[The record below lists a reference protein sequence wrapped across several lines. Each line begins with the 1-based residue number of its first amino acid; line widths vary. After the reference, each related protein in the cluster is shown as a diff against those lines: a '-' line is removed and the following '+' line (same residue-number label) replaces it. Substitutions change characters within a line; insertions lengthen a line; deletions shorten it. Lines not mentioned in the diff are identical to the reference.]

1 MAKGDLKT
9 MLINSRVSKREI
21 ETDPNSI
28 YGNLVAGS
36 TSLTPPQL
44 MTFAKEVANGMAFLA
59 EQKVCN
65 TILWFMPYDL

>member
-1 MAKGDLKT
+1 MYVILEYMPKGDLKT
-9 MLINSRVSKREI
+9 LLSNSRVNKREI
-21 ETDPNSI
+21 QTNQTSL

-36 TSLTPPQL
+36 TSLSPPQL

-65 TILWFMPYDL
+65 IM